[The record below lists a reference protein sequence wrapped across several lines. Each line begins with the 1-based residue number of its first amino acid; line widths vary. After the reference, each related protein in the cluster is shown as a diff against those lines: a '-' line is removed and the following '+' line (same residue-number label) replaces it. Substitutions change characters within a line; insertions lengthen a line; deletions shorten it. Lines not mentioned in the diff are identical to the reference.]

1 MFRMVFLFTVL
12 ATVSVCQEFP
22 GSDLGRLLN
31 DTTGLNLNSPNETL
45 GGLDAFITALDLG
58 RDTIRLII
66 RVVNSV
72 DIANLVQ
79 ENQVSANPIH
89 LTELPCW
96 IAYSCIVCVCV
107 CVFFCLCNC
116 Y

>member
-1 MFRMVFLFTVL
+1 MLRIVFLVTVL
-12 ATVSVCQEFP
+12 ATFSVCQDFP

-31 DTTGLNLNSPNETL
+31 DTTGLNLNSPRETL

-58 RDTIRLII
+58 RNTIGLLI

-72 DIANLVQ
+72 DIENLVK
-79 ENQVSANPIH
+79 ENQVSANPIN

-96 IAYSCIVCVCV
+96 IAYSCIV
-107 CVFFCLCNC
+107 FFLSV
-116 Y
+116 